1 MTVTDGPTMH
11 FYYGDQDR
19 PAQVNYNGTIYRY
32 VHNLQGDIIAIVDS
46 AGNTV
51 VQCGNNTPVISSD
64 FDGNESEISY
74 LRNSK
79 WEHVGY
85 YIGVTEKYGQTVIET
100 RDEKS
105 GVIYSSLKNS
115 TFTHYGEL
123 TGIEYR

>member
-1 MTVTDGPTMH
+1 MDSKTKTYRSLTTVSQLVQKGT
-11 FYYGDQDR
+11 YGVK
-19 PAQVNYNGTIYRY
+19 PINHNNYEDLRIGMAVFR
-32 VHNLQGDIIAIVDS
+32 
-46 AGNTV
+46 
-51 VQCGNNTPVISSD
+51 
-64 FDGNESEISY
+64 

-85 YIGVTEKYGQTVIET
+85 YIGVTEKYGQTVIEA